1 MSYIV
6 GERYLLGW
14 LLSTKHFCTHLS
26 TTDVTL
32 QFTQPEYVGSETN
45 MSVQVAVTIG
55 EQEVQTPLVAEV
67 IPLNLSEVS
76 PPTFDPFRPNRAQS

>member
-1 MSYIV
+1 MVVIHKAFLHTS
-6 GERYLLGW
+6 
-14 LLSTKHFCTHLS
+14 FP
-26 TTDVTL
+26 TDVTL

-76 PPTFDPFRPNRAQS
+76 PPTFDPFRPNGAQS